1 MKFFFP
7 LFFFLMQS
15 GITVAINLGRGISGS
30 LVNFEIW
37 GKWDV
42 WRNSKEFITLAV
54 RVKGVQ
60 PGAMSE
66 TQDRNRLINRP
77 YEVRHEQTAKYYCRI
92 CRNFRHHTIFFLC
105 PLWNHLPLEEENET
119 DLTDIKY
126 HVKGLKGVE
135 ELVSNLG
142 PCESQLQMRN
152 NENWKCQRDSNY
164 GNYRKF

>member
-1 MKFFFP
+1 MH
-7 LFFFLMQS
+7 S
-15 GITVAINLGRGISGS
+15 GITVAINLGRGITGS

-37 GKWDV
+37 GKWDI
-42 WRNSKEFITLAV
+42 WRITKEFITLAV
-54 RVKGVQ
+54 RAKGVQ

-77 YEVRHEQTAKYYCRI
+77 YEVRHEQTAKYHCRV
-92 CRNFRHHTIFFLC
+92 CRNYRHHTILFSLS
-105 PLWNHLPLEEENET
+105 PLKSFTLEEENET
-119 DLTDIKY
+119 DLSDIKY
-126 HVKGLKGVE
+126 RVKGLKGVE

-142 PCESQLQMRN
+142 PCESQLQTRN